1 MSHELTILVVDDNAD
16 LLETFAMIFK
26 RRGFLVETAANGLSA
41 VNKYKERRFD
51 VALMD
56 IVMPGM
62 NGVEAS
68 RRIKDMDPGATI
80 ILMTGYSDEA
90 LLKTARDESAC
101 YIVQKPVNI
110 DRLIGLIL
118 EAASDQ
124 QILVINDEP
133 DICEP
138 LETSLMD
145 RKLRHVS

>member
-1 MSHELTILVVDDNAD
+1 
-16 LLETFAMIFK
+16 
-26 RRGFLVETAANGLSA
+26 
-41 VNKYKERRFD
+41 
-51 VALMD
+51 
-56 IVMPGM
+56 
-62 NGVEAS
+62 
-68 RRIKDMDPGATI
+68 MDPGATI

-110 DRLIGLIL
+110 DRLIELIL